1 MNRIENEETQLSVR
15 SVRCQEK
22 EESQKKSQKKEL
34 KRLRLVTSSSLP
46 YVDQAESNNEIE

>member
-22 EESQKKSQKKEL
+22 EESQKKSQKEEL

-46 YVDQAESNNEIE
+46 YVDQAESNNEIG